1 MGSRG
6 GVTTLAQTLSP
17 CPRWCSQTDGPGTS
31 PLYGRSLLPCVSASS
46 HNTSWPVSLRN
57 NERRHVMQPQ
67 HNNAPFDA
75 QYLLVLSGLKY
86 QKLLQQ
92 VCLKYHYEVKTAQ
105 CFTRVNVHV
114 MDNKKRAVKLEDQ
127 HLLEQRCTIQ
137 QSVISLLVNNT
148 EYFIF
153 IDNFYSFAMIYTDS
167 LQDTTPNQID
177 LQSIK
182 GDVRSTSKNL
192 ALL

>member
-1 MGSRG
+1 MGGQSMETGTEEEWLSYTALAFDPFPPPIQADWREKSMGNRG
-6 GVTTLAQTLSP
+6 GVTTLAQPLSP

-67 HNNAPFDA
+67 YNNAPFDA

-92 VCLKYHYEVKTAQ
+92 QVCLKYHYEVKTAQ
-105 CFTRVNVHV
+105 CFTIVHVHV
-114 MDNKKRAVKLEDQ
+114 MDNKKRAVK
-127 HLLEQRCTIQ
+127 RKTSTIQ
-137 QSVISLLVNNT
+137 NRDAQ
-148 EYFIF
+148 
-153 IDNFYSFAMIYTDS
+153 YS
-167 LQDTTPNQID
+167 NQ
-177 LQSIK
+177 LSAYWSIIL
-182 GDVRSTSKNL
+182 NI
-192 ALL
+192 